1 MKPIDDMLPGEREE
15 QHAELITLLQRA
27 YRKSVRVTPTEQA
40 QIITRARERLMKTHQ
55 VSSLHEEMPV
65 QQVGLV
71 DSPPRKSGASATTT
85 RRGRRILHLINI
97 LAAALVVGIII
108 SASLLLFSRQH
119 LSTVE
124 SPAEPLVVHAEAGGL
139 EVSMQITPGP
149 YFLSELLAVDLSL
162 TNHTQT
168 TFTLAGPSG
177 AGPCGAALFLAMTGG
192 VAPDYT
198 LPVSAEHSCPRM
210 QTQLKPE
217 ETLTFHHFI
226 PLSSSGDITLK
237 PGAQFLHT
245 QVDPNGGQSI
255 TAGPSPLDGH
265 WPSIKIHVASRVP
278 IDRKISL
285 QQEGTQVQINAP
297 AAARTH
303 LYYIYNVTCDAFQ
316 GGTVGTGNYAWEP
329 ISTTILHEPG
339 CGDYG
344 NQNIHWYYAV
354 SAPGYAIVAGHYPS

>member
-1 MKPIDDMLPGEREE
+1 M
-15 QHAELITLLQRA
+15 H
-27 YRKSVRVTPTEQA
+27 
-40 QIITRARERLMKTHQ
+40 
-55 VSSLHEEMPV
+55 
-65 QQVGLV
+65 
-71 DSPPRKSGASATTT
+71 
-85 RRGRRILHLINI
+85 
-97 LAAALVVGIII
+97 
-108 SASLLLFSRQH
+108 
-119 LSTVE
+119 
-124 SPAEPLVVHAEAGGL
+124 
-139 EVSMQITPGP
+139 ITPGP
-149 YFLSELLAVDLSL
+149 YFLSELFVADLSL

-192 VAPDYT
+192 VAPNYT
-198 LPVSAEHSCPRM
+198 LPVSAEHSCPFKL
-210 QTQLKPE
+210 TQLKPE

-237 PGAQFLHT
+237 PDAQFLHT

-255 TAGPSPLDGH
+255 TAGKSPLDGH

-329 ISTTILHEPG
+329 IATTILHEPD
-339 CGDYG
+339 CRDYG

-354 SAPGYAIVAGHYPS
+354 SAPGYAIVSGQHPAG